1 MENFL
6 QDEERE
12 AGAVFAESDGATLPE
27 IFSAVPEEY
36 RAAKETA
43 AMFDTNWHATFSLTG
58 PDRVRYLNA
67 VVSGNVQVLEQGAG
81 TLALLLNPQG
91 RILAELEIYQLP
103 DQLLVR
109 THASVREKTREALEK
124 YIIMDDVELA
134 DATDLLGSFAVEGR
148 LAASI
153 FHDAF
158 GVDIAA
164 LSPLSVREILAGDL
178 RFRLIAKSHFGFSG
192 GEILGGPEA
201 LPELWRR
208 MAAATKEKGGRLIGM
223 QTLNILRLE
232 AGIPWFPA
240 DFNENVI
247 PHEAAIEDTHI
258 SFGKGCYTG
267 QEIVERVRSRGQ
279 VNRRRVRLKFSR
291 NEPPE
296 FGARL
301 SADGKEIGLVTS
313 AAFSPQA
320 GSAIGMGYVRKEQT
334 AAGSVVEFD
343 GGTATVV

>member
-12 AGAVFAESDGATLPE
+12 DGAVFAESDGVTLPE

-36 RAAKETA
+36 RAGKDTA
-43 AMFDTNWHATFSLTG
+43 AMFDTNWHATFFLTG

-67 VVSGNVQVLEQGAG
+67 VVSGNVQTLEQGAG
-81 TLALLLNPQG
+81 MMALLLNPQG

-109 THASVREKTREALEK
+109 THTSVRRKTRETLEK

-134 DATDLLGSFAVEGR
+134 DATDSLGSFAVEGR
-148 LAASI
+148 LAASM

-158 GVDIAA
+158 GVDTSA
-164 LSPLSVREILAGDL
+164 LAPLSIREILAGEL
-178 RFRLIAKSHFGFSG
+178 RFTLIAKSHFGFSG
-192 GEILGGPEA
+192 AEILAGRDA
-201 LPELWRR
+201 LPKLWRR
-208 MAAATKEKGGRLIGM
+208 MAAATKEKGGRPIGM
-223 QTLNILRLE
+223 QTLNIFRLE

-301 SADGKEIGLVTS
+301 SAGGKEIGLVTS
-313 AAFSPQA
+313 AAFSPQG
-320 GSAIGMGYVRKEQT
+320 GSAIGMGYVRREQ
-334 AAGSVVEFD
+334 AAPGSVVEFD